1 MIQRTFNHV
10 VSLIHLS
17 LQPIQAVAELI
28 AVGAGVLDGAQRGP
42 GPRDDQRQI
51 LDVPFEVLGQLD
63 VGQDALPA
71 VGSFQRQLLPKR
83 YWVYA
88 FTL

>member
-17 LQPIQAVAELI
+17 LQPIQAV
-28 AVGAGVLDGAQRGP
+28 GAGGGVLDGAQRGP
-42 GPRDDQRQI
+42 GPRGDQRQI

-63 VGQDALPA
+63 VGQDARPA